1 MKKVNKNDNI
11 PLELKEYFNANP
23 QKSWN
28 AFKNECQTGYKEVL
42 KEIKQN
48 QGGVCC
54 YCELT
59 FYDEKGI
66 RDDFRVEHFHPK
78 SDNSNSK
85 INWNLIWTNLLGCC
99 HGGSDKTVL
108 EKTRFICNKKHRHSD
123 ILKAEKNWDDEILN
137 PLDIPAFPP
146 IFKVSSKGIMS
157 IEEENCKSIS
167 IDTIKAKN
175 CLDEEKLN
183 LNSIDLVK
191 WRKAV
196 FEKLEDEVEE
206 SFKITEDYEKAM
218 LDTLDIYLSKDING
232 NFHSFFTTIRSY
244 FEEDAEEFLRN
255 NNYDG

>member
-1 MKKVNKNDNI
+1 
-11 PLELKEYFNANP
+11 
-23 QKSWN
+23 
-28 AFKNECQTGYKEVL
+28 
-42 KEIKQN
+42 
-48 QGGVCC
+48 
-54 YCELT
+54 
-59 FYDEKGI
+59 
-66 RDDFRVEHFHPK
+66 
-78 SDNSNSK
+78 
-85 INWNLIWTNLLGCC
+85 
-99 HGGSDKTVL
+99 
-108 EKTRFICNKKHRHSD
+108 
-123 ILKAEKNWDDEILN
+123 
-137 PLDIPAFPP
+137 
-146 IFKVSSKGIMS
+146 MS

-167 IDTIKAKN
+167 IDIIKAKN